1 MNDPIGQAIADFF
14 NIGEASDIMVNT
26 NYTEGE
32 TLPPSVFFRKEK
44 KLPLIEKIAL
54 NECRG
59 KVLDVGAAAGC
70 HALILQKKGFEVI
83 ALEKSILAT
92 EVMKKRGIKNVV
104 CIDILDFDKQ
114 GFDTI
119 LVLMNGTGIGQTLEG
134 LLKLLLHLKKI
145 LNTNGQILIDS
156 SDIRYLFEE
165 EDGSVWIDI
174 ANSTYPGE
182 MEYELTYKN
191 HISRFKWLFVDFE
204 TLADVARKA
213 GLKTKCIAEGEHFD
227 YLAQLTIG

>member
-14 NIGEASDIMVNT
+14 ETGEAPDILVNT

-32 TLPPSVFFRKEK
+32 ILPPSVFFRNEK
-44 KLPLIEKIAL
+44 DLPEIEEKAL
-54 NECRG
+54 NFCRD

-70 HALILQKKGFEVI
+70 HAMILQKKGFEVT
-83 ALEKSILAT
+83 ALEKSPLAT
-92 EVMKKRGIKNVV
+92 AVMKKRGIKKVI
-104 CIDILDFDKQ
+104 CKDIFDFDKQ

-119 LVLMNGTGIGQTLEG
+119 LILMNGAGIGQTLEG

-165 EDGSVWIDI
+165 DDGSVWIDI
-174 ANSTYPGE
+174 ASSSYPGE

-191 HISRFKWLFVDFE
+191 HTSHFKWLFIDFD
-204 TLADVARKA
+204 TLSDVARKA
-213 GLKTKCIAEGEHFD
+213 GLKAKWIAEGEHFD